1 MTLGTRLLSTA
12 DEIRLDLCKKQPHI
26 KYPENYKPKFHRETL
41 ASGNGLIRFENLYD
55 LYFYD
60 NPANL
65 PEVLLSTGY
74 KNIGNTPRSY
84 FRERGEITADKKLI
98 LEKARKQLNAD
109 KDFLKIIHEGKSA
122 KRKYSLD
129 KFSGNLS
136 IVEYAKQ
143 SDKIFNKQ
151 VQGKKSKTLNIAF
164 QVGTFAD
171 ECYETSF
178 IKILK
183 LILSCQ
189 ALNISLNIDVFDSD
203 TMAFGGGWGYTIVN
217 VAKSSCKLN
226 LTNIFAFSH
235 PEFFHYTLFN
245 SYLAL
250 GRDSRIESFIYE
262 SQIIED
268 LSDRYDI
275 ISGNMVNKE
284 LSEDSTVQRIIKI
297 ANL

>member
-1 MTLGTRLLSTA
+1 MTLGTRLLSTS
-12 DEIRLDLCKKQPHI
+12 DEIKLNLCKKQPHI
-26 KYPENYKPKFHRETL
+26 KYPENYKPKFYRETL
-41 ASGNGLIRFENLYD
+41 ESGNGLIRFDNLYD

-74 KNIGNTPRSY
+74 RNIGNVESTY
-84 FRERGEITADKKLI
+84 FRERGEITTNKKLI
-98 LEKARKQLNAD
+98 LEKARKELNAD

-122 KRKYSLD
+122 KRKYNLD

-143 SDKIFNKQ
+143 NDKIFNKQ

-164 QVGTFAD
+164 QVGVFLSED
-171 ECYETSF
+171 YESSF

-203 TMAFGGGWGYTIVN
+203 TNAFGGGWGYTIVN

-250 GRDSRIESFIYE
+250 GTDSKVNSFIYE
-262 SQIIED
+262 GQIIED
-268 LSDRYDI
+268 LSNRYDI
-275 ISGNMVNKE
+275 ISGNMVYKK

>member
-1 MTLGTRLLSTA
+1 MDRPFTEYQKS
-12 DEIRLDLCKKQPHI
+12 ILDFVKKFPHL
-26 KYPENYKPKFHRETL
+26 KYPENYKPKFHQETL
-41 ASGNGLIRFENLYD
+41 KSGRGLIRFENLYD

-60 NPANL
+60 NPENL
-65 PEVLLSTGY
+65 PELLMSTGY
-74 KNIGNTPRSY
+74 EQGTSIRSSY
-84 FRERGEITADKKLI
+84 FKERFELTNSKKKI
-98 LEKARKQLNAD
+98 IEKARKELNTD

-122 KRKYSLD
+122 KRKSSLD

-151 VQGKKSKTLNIAF
+151 MQGKKSKTLNIAF
-164 QVGTFAD
+164 QVGTFVD
-171 ECYETSF
+171 EDYEESF

-183 LILSCQ
+183 LVLSCQ

-203 TMAFGGGWGYTIVN
+203 TGAFAGGSGYTIVN

-226 LTNIFAFSH
+226 LVNIFAFSH
-235 PEFFHYTLFN
+235 REFFNYTLFN

-250 GRDSRIESFIYE
+250 GVDSEIHRFINES
-262 SQIIED
+262 SIIDD
-268 LSDRYDI
+268 LATKYDI

-284 LSEDSTVQRIIKI
+284 LSEDSTVNRIIKI